1 MDVVE
6 RDADDEGSDEGG
18 SLDEQWVDDG
28 QLDAGGAVGGSAV
41 ARTDSELEVSLA
53 ERDFAMLGPFASA
66 ARLCV
71 TICLSSFPTPLAGRG
86 RGTIVGPARILSTG
100 SEGAQHAA
108 QAAQKNKHRVQ
119 RICAKRSLAT
129 AMSGSVDERESVA
142 VGMLA
147 TAVSERARE
156 SMRLAAE
163 GSALPAFFNIG
174 EMRVYQGQALR
185 FDGVKVSGDNV
196 ASKLTATL
204 RTTLEAQK
212 AAPTLL
218 DGSRWVEHENAF
230 YLVLE
235 SVAH

>member
-1 MDVVE
+1 MPTT
-6 RDADDEGSDEGG
+6 R

-100 SEGAQHAA
+100 SEGAQHTA
-108 QAAQKNKHRVQ
+108 QAAQKNKHRVH

-156 SMRLAAE
+156 SM
-163 GSALPAFFNIG
+163 
-174 EMRVYQGQALR
+174 
-185 FDGVKVSGDNV
+185 
-196 ASKLTATL
+196 
-204 RTTLEAQK
+204 
-212 AAPTLL
+212 
-218 DGSRWVEHENAF
+218 
-230 YLVLE
+230 
-235 SVAH
+235 

>member
-1 MDVVE
+1 MPGLAESRPGFQAESRPGFCPGQAEVQAWMFPGQADIQPCNRPGAGINAERARPGSLVLAWGCVRCLGGMDVVE

-41 ARTDSELEVSLA
+41 ACTDSELEVSLA

-156 SMRLAAE
+156 SM
-163 GSALPAFFNIG
+163 
-174 EMRVYQGQALR
+174 
-185 FDGVKVSGDNV
+185 
-196 ASKLTATL
+196 
-204 RTTLEAQK
+204 
-212 AAPTLL
+212 
-218 DGSRWVEHENAF
+218 
-230 YLVLE
+230 
-235 SVAH
+235 